1 MLHSQREFELSLK
14 FLERALNVHLKYY
27 GRDSIQTG
35 AIHHLVA
42 RAQFCIGDYRGAVTS
57 EKATYNVYKKQFG
70 DDDDK
75 TKESAEFLNQ
85 TTHQAVKM
93 QKTINEISGKSGG
106 RSVTPPKTSSSKVR
120 DESYDKE
127 ILGVINKIGKTPEK
141 TAKKATPVE
150 PELS

>member
-42 RAQFCIGDYRGAVTS
+42 RAQCCIGDYRAAVTS

-93 QKTINEISGKSGG
+93 QKT
-106 RSVTPPKTSSSKVR
+106 V
-120 DESYDKE
+120 
-127 ILGVINKIGKTPEK
+127 
-141 TAKKATPVE
+141 
-150 PELS
+150 